1 LAVSAPLARVPFAS
15 IFNAHWSPAYERPP
29 IVNELPITHWISPR
43 LLEWTIPFV
52 QPIIETMHSKPLN
65 DTRKAFGLPSLGKS
79 LSAMYTTGD
88 LVLYPDVPDFVPLKN
103 LPAHHHFVG
112 SCPWSAPTVL
122 PSWWNKVMDSPRPKI
137 FVSLGSSGPVK
148 ALPAV
153 LEAASGLPVDVL
165 LSTSGRPVGPA
176 RPGVYTADL
185 LPYQETAM
193 RSAVVVSHGGTGGL
207 YPALAAGTP
216 LLAIPSNYDMH
227 LSADRLVKH
236 GVALRVR
243 VEDATPANI
252 HRALKELLEKPQF
265 KQAATQWAQRIS
277 AVDTKT
283 VFPDLLRRWFSE
295 RTTPQSSPIQ
305 FPLATAPGPHPA
317 GTR

>member
-1 LAVSAPLARVPFAS
+1 
-15 IFNAHWSPAYERPP
+15 
-29 IVNELPITHWISPR
+29 
-43 LLEWTIPFV
+43 
-52 QPIIETMHSKPLN
+52 
-65 DTRKAFGLPSLGKS
+65 
-79 LSAMYTTGD
+79 
-88 LVLYPDVPDFVPLKN
+88 
-103 LPAHHHFVG
+103 
-112 SCPWSAPTVL
+112 
-122 PSWWNKVMDSPRPKI
+122 
-137 FVSLGSSGPVK
+137 
-148 ALPAV
+148 
-153 LEAASGLPVDVL
+153 
-165 LSTSGRPVGPA
+165 
-176 RPGVYTADL
+176 
-185 LPYQETAM
+185 M

-305 FPLATAPGPHPA
+305 FPLATAPGPHLA